1 MQCKKPPKYTTCFTF
16 IVISLCAT
24 LYVIQYYDLQTIF
37 VSNERITS
45 TNNSDHLHFIAK
57 YFNYQN
63 DTLNIR
69 GLFEDDS
76 DKSDVILRIGNL
88 PPNFLKQL
96 YTNDVKTL
104 PLTSTLSA
112 TPSQTTTKANTF
124 ADRWLLPQRKTA
136 MGVDCPL
143 LFAGDTTEQK
153 RVKALMEDAIPS
165 LPLSSYNKMTQ
176 NCETFK
182 RERHYITSSLT
193 EEEKNFPIAYS
204 LVVFK
209 ELEQTERLLR
219 AIYRPQNFY
228 CIHIDSKSA
237 DDFRDT
243 LTSIADCFDNVFITN
258 TSVDVQW
265 GTFTIVEPEI
275 ICMKE
280 LWKYKSWKYF
290 INLTGQEFPLRS
302 NAELVKILKVYNGT
316 NDLEGTV
323 KRANPDR
330 WSKAGDPPGNIRPLK
345 GSVHITVN
353 RGFVD
358 YILHN
363 QTAIDFLNW
372 TRGIDFPDECF
383 FSSLNH
389 NPHLGI
395 PGTYKGEPET
405 STDVKPFLTRFK
417 NWGNG
422 PFNWPCHGKRVRM
435 ICIFGIEDLP
445 LLAQRPEFFVNKL
458 YWDFEHFALDCLE
471 ELIYNR
477 TREGYLQIT
486 KFDTTFY
493 ENLDIVKNRVL

>member
-1 MQCKKPPKYTTCFTF
+1 MNWGKFCSNRTYLTCF
-16 IVISLCAT
+16 VISACA
-24 LYVIQYYDLQTIF
+24 VIYIVQYYDLQTMFVGSEIF
-37 VSNERITS
+37 AHG
-45 TNNSDHLHFIAK
+45 NSSEHIQFIAK
-57 YFNYQN
+57 YFNYEN
-63 DTLNIR
+63 ETLNLK
-69 GLFEDDS
+69 GSFDDDS
-76 DKSDVILRIGNL
+76 SKSDILLRVANL
-88 PPNFLKQL
+88 PSNFLRQL
-96 YTNDVKTL
+96 NIENNNKLTLQPTPSKVTSPTNDFPDK
-104 PLTSTLSA
+104 
-112 TPSQTTTKANTF
+112 
-124 ADRWLLPQRKTA
+124 WLLPPRKTA
-136 MGVDCPL
+136 IGVDCPL
-143 LFAGDTTEQK
+143 LFSGDSSEQK
-153 RVKALMEDAIPS
+153 RAKMLMETRPKPP
-165 LPLSSYNKMTQ
+165 LPLSSYSRMTK
-176 NCETFK
+176 NCELFK
-182 RERHYITSSLT
+182 RERHYVTSSLT
-193 EEEKNFPIAYS
+193 QEEKNFPIAYS

-228 CIHIDSKSA
+228 CIHIDSKSP

-243 LTSIADCFDNVFITN
+243 LTEIADCFDNVFISN

-265 GTFTIVEPEI
+265 GMFTVVEPEI
-275 ICMKE
+275 ICMRE
-280 LWKYKSWKYF
+280 LWKYKTWKYF
-290 INLTGQEFPLRS
+290 INLTGQEYPLRS
-302 NAELVKILKVYNGT
+302 NAELVKILKVYNGA

-323 KRANPDR
+323 KRANSGR
-330 WSKAGDPPGNIRPLK
+330 WQKAGDPPGGIRPVK
-345 GSVHITVN
+345 GSVHITAN

-372 TRGIDFPDECF
+372 TRRIDFPDECF

-435 ICIFGIEDLP
+435 ICIFGVADLP

-458 YWDFEHFALDCLE
+458 YWDYEPYTLDCLE

-477 TREGYLQIT
+477 TRDGYFRTT

-493 ENLDIVKNRVL
+493 ENLDFVKNRV